1 MRQGKADLFRLGVW
15 PTRECTFQTIPPL
28 HTHTRMFCL
37 VFILL
42 LPSARELHVAVN
54 YTTEPPHDPLSAAA
68 PPPPPDF
75 YSTTTTT
82 TSTTTTTIILKT
94 GTEASLMRLMSLPVA
109 LFWIRISEPKVWSAA
124 QCSAS
129 VPGIFSPGTSAGVDS
144 HAVKWV
150 WFQREAKHPN
160 GSNSVCLQ
168 VTHCHFPRNQEGA
181 GVVCLPRGLQQGDWY
196 LDCFPPDLPI

>member
-1 MRQGKADLFRLGVW
+1 MHFSDNSPATYAHAHVLSRVDFALAVCQRATCGCQLYHGTTPRPNH
-15 PTRECTFQTIPPL
+15 PT
-28 HTHTRMFCL
+28 THYQQQHHHHHRTTT
-37 VFILL
+37 LL
-42 LPSARELHVAVN
+42 LPPLLVRRLLLSSLKLEL
-54 YTTEPPHDPLSAAA
+54 
-68 PPPPPDF
+68 
-75 YSTTTTT
+75 
-82 TSTTTTTIILKT
+82 KR
-94 GTEASLMRLMSLPVA
+94 ASCVSCHSPVA

-168 VTHCHFPRNQEGA
+168 VTHLSFS
-181 GVVCLPRGLQQGDWY
+181 
-196 LDCFPPDLPI
+196 